1 MHVCKLNCCVHIKI
15 FLYFF
20 IFKNKL
26 FRSIIIEHL
35 SSANIKL
42 WVIYIIRY
50 QLPTLFP
57 VT

>member
-1 MHVCKLNCCVHIKI
+1 MHVCKLNCYVHIKI
-15 FLYFF
+15 FLYFYLQ
-20 IFKNKL
+20 KKL

-42 WVIYIIRY
+42 WIIYIISY
-50 QLPTLFP
+50 QLPTLFS